1 MEEKRKVEDTSE
13 KVNDKAQ
20 VSNDESKT
28 ETQNV
33 KIEAQAVKEDV
44 TDAVKETKDKNEVKS
59 EEKKDSNIDIVDVN
73 ELEEKKKL
81 EEQRNLAIQRQR
93 QARKKK
99 KTKKLIRWIVILVI
113 LGFLIW
119 IGSKYVAY
127 SMLQL
132 TNYMEETQTGQVER
146 KDISETIT
154 TTGTVQSKDVRTI
167 TSANT
172 GVTIEKVNFEVGD
185 FVNEGDVIVEFS
197 REDIEKNINR
207 AEEDLAEA
215 RASESLKDKYMASDN
230 SYDHNNYAYTTV
242 ENSLSTAQ
250 SLESLN
256 QAKQNLSQ
264 ACEDKSRF
272 VDKYNTAVNNLPIV
286 QQEYDDASAYLSLFK
301 ATNNSPIGMGDSDT
315 FPNWIPNDTVSEKMI
330 INYLGY
336 QYTLS
341 EFNNYLSDLNTKINE
356 YKSTIN
362 SYDTQLPNYDKAITS
377 AQQNVDRSQLS
388 YESALV
394 AESSRNNSA
403 AKSNNTS
410 DYNYDAYLIS
420 RGDSVTKAARA
431 LEEQQDKL
439 DDYVV
444 YAPISGV
451 VTSVTAQEGNG
462 YVNTSGGLMTIQAV
476 DTYEIST
483 QIDEYDINS
492 VSLGQRVVIKTD
504 ATGDDV
510 LEGIVSFI
518 SPIST
523 SASSTSTSAASAS
536 SGSSSSSN
544 TYEVRIDIISN
555 ESRIKLGMSAKLNI
569 IIDEHSNVLTVPY
582 DAIEEGDDGQFFV
595 TVVPADAVANK
606 KDGDNKSEI
615 TVVGTDGK
623 VTGAPENKDKKD
635 KKNKD
640 DKDGFIKYLFS
651 SKDKEQDKKDTG
663 LSAAGKKIVV
673 QVGIEDDYSTE
684 VISNELVEGD
694 AVILNSDD
702 SNPLD
707 DFMMMMGGY

>member
-1 MEEKRKVEDTSE
+1 MEEKKKVEDTSE

-28 ETQNV
+28 EMQNV

-81 EEQRNLAIQRQR
+81 EEQRNLAIQRQH

-286 QQEYDDASAYLSLFK
+286 QQEYDEASAYKSLF
-301 ATNNSPIGMGDSDT
+301 TSVSSQPGLVSNEFPGWGNNDKEI
-315 FPNWIPNDTVSEKMI
+315 V
-330 INYLGY
+330 INYLNY
-336 QYTLS
+336 QYTLD

-356 YKSTIN
+356 YKNTIN
-362 SYDTQLPNYDKAITS
+362 SYDSQLPTYDKAITS

-394 AESSRNNSA
+394 AESNRNNSA

-651 SKDKEQDKKDTG
+651 SKDKEQSKKDTG

-707 DFMMMMGGY
+707 DFMMMGGY